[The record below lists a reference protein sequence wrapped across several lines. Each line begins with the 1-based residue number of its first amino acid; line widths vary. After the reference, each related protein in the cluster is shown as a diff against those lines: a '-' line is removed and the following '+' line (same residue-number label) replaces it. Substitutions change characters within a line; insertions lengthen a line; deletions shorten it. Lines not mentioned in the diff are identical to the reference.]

1 MSHTHRGKCGR
12 WPSPIGHDRHDVL
25 AITWTFRIAEL
36 VGATRALDVD
46 EGDGLGTKL
55 SFLENAYTRAQE
67 PPFSER

>member
-1 MSHTHRGKCGR
+1 
-12 WPSPIGHDRHDVL
+12 VL

-46 EGDGLGTKL
+46 DGDGLGTKL
-55 SFLENAYTRAQE
+55 SFLEIAYTRAQE